1 MKPLEDK
8 PLKQYVRSI
17 PDFPKPGIIFRDITT
32 LIEDGPA
39 FRRTIDEMA
48 AAAKDLG
55 PIDKIVAPEARGFIF
70 GAPLAAA
77 LGIGLVLVRKPGKL
91 PGPTES
97 ISYQLEY
104 GEDTLQ
110 IHRGSILPND
120 RVLIVDDL
128 LATGGTIAAVRR
140 LVESLGATALG
151 AQFVIELPA
160 LAGRARL
167 EGLGIFSVMSFDG
180 E

>member
-8 PLKQYVRSI
+8 PLKEYVRSI
-17 PDFPKPGIIFRDITT
+17 PDFPKPGVIFRDITT
-32 LIEDGPA
+32 LIENGPA
-39 FRRTIDEMA
+39 FRRTIDELA
-48 AAAKDLG
+48 AAAKDFG
-55 PIDKIVAPEARGFIF
+55 PIDKIAAPEARGFVF

-77 LGIGLVLVRKPGKL
+77 LGVGLVLVRKPGKL
-91 PGPTES
+91 PGQTES
-97 ISYQLEY
+97 VSYQLEY

-140 LVESLGATALG
+140 LIESLGAAAVG

-167 EGLGIFSVMSFDG
+167 EGLSVWWVMSFDG

>member
-1 MKPLEDK
+1 MKPLKE
-8 PLKQYVRSI
+8 YVRSI

-48 AAAKDLG
+48 AAAKDFG

-70 GAPLAAA
+70 GAPLAAV
-77 LGIGLVLVRKPGKL
+77 LGVGLVLVCKPGKL

-110 IHRGSILPND
+110 IHRGSVLPND
-120 RVLIVDDL
+120 RILIVDDL

-140 LVESLGATALG
+140 LIESLGASAVG

-167 EGLGIFSVMSFDG
+167 EGLSVNSVMNFDG